1 MRDDRAGWIFPSLHK
16 ESRMGHQARMDNA
29 FRDAV
34 ARAGVDP
41 ELVTLT

>member
-34 ARAGVDP
+34 VRAGVDP